1 MWMVGGS
8 KDKYLDAKRY
18 AQHAVYT
25 AKRNEEKKKFA
36 ADWSVRMI
44 ISLFKGKWDALDRN
58 NSRGLKLNDHVLKV
72 IERVAENII
81 RETVNID
88 EM

>member
-1 MWMVGGS
+1 MVGGS
-8 KDKYLDAKRY
+8 KDKCLDAKRY

-44 ISLFKGKWDALDRN
+44 ISLFKGK
-58 NSRGLKLNDHVLKV
+58 
-72 IERVAENII
+72 
-81 RETVNID
+81 
-88 EM
+88 

>member
-1 MWMVGGS
+1 MVGGI

-44 ISLFKGKWDALDRN
+44 ISLFKGK
-58 NSRGLKLNDHVLKV
+58 
-72 IERVAENII
+72 
-81 RETVNID
+81 
-88 EM
+88 